1 MNLLRNST
9 LAALL
14 ALAATAAANAQ
25 VTYNISLD
33 TSSLLSSSS
42 APFSLDFQ
50 FSDGSGVGS
59 GLNWAT
65 LSNFQF
71 GGGSAVGTPT
81 LWGDATGDLG
91 STVTLGT
98 SDAMLNEFYQEF
110 APGTFLSFNLTLTT
124 NTPWSGAT
132 DLFSFSILDGS
143 LASLLTDSPN
153 GALVEVSLS
162 DLGAATATFGSS
174 DNGLSAPSI
183 TAIPEPATYGL
194 FLGAGL
200 LVAVVV
206 RRVTTKRA

>member
-9 LAALL
+9 LAGLL
-14 ALAATAAANAQ
+14 ALTAAAIASAQ
-25 VTYNISLD
+25 VTYNVSLD

-42 APFSLDFQ
+42 GPFSLDFQ

-110 APGTFLSFNLTLTT
+110 IPGTLLSFNLTLTT
-124 NTPWSGAT
+124 NTPWAGAS

-162 DLGAATATFGSS
+162 DLGATTATFGSS